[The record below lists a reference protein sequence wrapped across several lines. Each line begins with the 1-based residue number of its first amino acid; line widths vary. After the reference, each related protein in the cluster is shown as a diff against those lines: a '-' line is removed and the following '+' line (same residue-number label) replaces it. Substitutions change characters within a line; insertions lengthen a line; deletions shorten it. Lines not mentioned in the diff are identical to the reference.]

1 MGKNVTMFLLF
12 RMRAGQ
18 GGVGRGQG
26 GHLRRV
32 IVTGYSGDESP
43 TQAWL
48 RLCCNIRKVRR
59 NPFDGVLVVVAGL
72 SSIDFFSSIAAMD
85 AEAYSFPVPF
95 SVQDTTA
102 LHRMFLVHVKT

>member
-48 RLCCNIRKVRR
+48 RLCCNILKVRR

-72 SSIDFFSSIAAMD
+72 SSIAAMD